1 MNRQRE
7 GNHLLCIGII
17 GTVLTALCCFT
28 PVLVVPRALWGAGV
42 GGFGGLP
49 GLCAIP
55 FARGVPA
62 FGCSGVVPEK
72 PLATRQ
78 GMSTA
83 SRFLVRDVPQ
93 QSLKR
98 AHRS

>member
-49 GLCAIP
+49 GLCTISL
-55 FARGVPA
+55 ARGVFA
-62 FGCSGVVPEK
+62 ARCSGVVPQKLSAIVMRHVTCE
-72 PLATRQ
+72 P
-78 GMSTA
+78 
-83 SRFLVRDVPQ
+83 FLGPG
-93 QSLKR
+93 QSLER
-98 AHRS
+98 AHRR